1 MVKRYRLDVLMVE
14 RGLATTRERARSLIL
29 AGRALVNGC
38 IVTKAGSQVSTSAK
52 LDLSEPAHPYVGR
65 GGIKLAHALKVFEV
79 AASGRIAIDIGASI
93 GGFTDAL
100 LQHGAARVIAV
111 DVGHGQLDWQLR
123 NNPRVLVIE
132 RFNARHLTTDALPS
146 EFQKVDIVTI
156 DVSFISVKKIL
167 PVIPSLLNPDADV
180 IVLVKPQF
188 EAGRSEVGKGGIV
201 RDPVIHAKTVN
212 EVIAFADRIGLHY
225 TAKVPSPITGSGGN
239 REFLLHLRSAVNS

>member
-52 LDLSEPAHPYVGR
+52 LDLSEPDHPYVGR

>member
-52 LDLSEPAHPYVGR
+52 LDLSEPDHPYVGR

-100 LQHGAARVIAV
+100 LQHGAARVIAI

>member
-52 LDLSEPAHPYVGR
+52 LDLSEPDHPYVGR

-225 TAKVPSPITGSGGN
+225 TAKVPSPITGRGGN
-239 REFLLHLRSAVNS
+239 REVLLHLRRAVDS